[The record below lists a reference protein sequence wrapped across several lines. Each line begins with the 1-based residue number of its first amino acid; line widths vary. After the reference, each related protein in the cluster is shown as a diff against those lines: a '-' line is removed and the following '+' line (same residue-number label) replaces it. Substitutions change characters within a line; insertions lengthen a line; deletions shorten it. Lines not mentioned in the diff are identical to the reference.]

1 MDVLADVLSILR
13 LRGQMYFRTEFDGT
27 WGVTIPPDGYT
38 IRFHLVVHGQCWV
51 SVDGQGEPL
60 LLRDGDFALVPHG
73 AGQTL
78 SDAPNTDKISLA
90 TLLGDGSLGDDQ
102 VLRHGTGDSKQQVR
116 LVCGFCS
123 FDEGLSHPL
132 FFGLPPILVMGR
144 HFTGSSP
151 WLAEAVRVITM
162 EAGLDGI
169 GGSAIINR
177 LMEVLFI
184 QGIRHQC
191 DTKSKPD
198 IPFLTAIRDNRLGL
212 AIEAMHEYP
221 QRAWTLTQLAELSSM
236 SRGRFA
242 QRFKDVLGQS
252 PMHYLTGWR
261 LQKARRLLKESSLS
275 IAEVG
280 FRSGYQSLPS
290 FTRRFGKQFGISP
303 AAFRKLP

>member
-1 MDVLADVLSILR
+1 M
-13 LRGQMYFRTEFDGT
+13 
-27 WGVTIPPDGYT
+27 TIPPDGDT
-38 IRFHLVVHGQCWV
+38 IRFHLVVHGQCWI
-51 SVDGQGEPL
+51 SVDGQDEPL
-60 LLRDGDFALVPHG
+60 LLRDGDFELVPHG

-78 SDAPNTDKISLA
+78 SDAPDTDMISLA
-90 TLLGDGSLGDDQ
+90 TLLDNGSLGDDQ
-102 VLRHGTGDSKQQVR
+102 VLRHGTGESKQQAR

-144 HFTGSSP
+144 NFTGSSP

-169 GGSAIINR
+169 GGSAIISR
-177 LMEVLFI
+177 LMEMLFI
-184 QGIRHQC
+184 QAIRHQC
-191 DTKSKPD
+191 NMKSNPG
-198 IPFLTAIRDNRLGL
+198 IPFLVAITDNRLGL

-242 QRFKDVLGQS
+242 RRFKDVLGQS
-252 PMHYLTGWR
+252 PMQYLTGWR
-261 LQKARRLLKESSLS
+261 LQKARRLLKESGLS